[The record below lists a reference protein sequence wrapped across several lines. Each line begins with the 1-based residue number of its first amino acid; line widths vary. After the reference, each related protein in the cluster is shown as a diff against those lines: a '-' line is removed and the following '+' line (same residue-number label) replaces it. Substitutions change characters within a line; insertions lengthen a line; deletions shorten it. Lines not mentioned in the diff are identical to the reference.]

1 MAHKKAYLK
10 RKDVEMERRYIL
22 VLEKLRQGWGNLQIS
37 RWLREEYDISSQT
50 ANKYIKN
57 AYEYLNSND
66 SFKDEIK
73 KVQQERFEYILQ
85 KAIEDS
91 KWDTAN
97 RILDNMNKMFGL
109 YDTSTKIEI
118 QSDIIKFRFG
128 GDDEPD
134 IRLIETEDNSIQDAK
149 IIGVSD
155 VMNVEER
162 T

>member
-1 MAHKKAYLK
+1 M
-10 RKDVEMERRYIL
+10 
-22 VLEKLRQGWGNLQIS
+22 
-37 RWLREEYDISSQT
+37 REEYDISSQT

-57 AYEYLNSND
+57 AYNYLNSND

-155 VMNVEER
+155 VMDVEER